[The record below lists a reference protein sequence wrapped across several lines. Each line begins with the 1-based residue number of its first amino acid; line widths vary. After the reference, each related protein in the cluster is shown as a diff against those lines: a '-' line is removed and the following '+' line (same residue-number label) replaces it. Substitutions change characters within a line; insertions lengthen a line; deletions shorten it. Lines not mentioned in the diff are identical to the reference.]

1 MKAKP
6 KVCSEES
13 FENSGRIFYQTAA
26 DEFRTGHCKVWCTRA
41 SAKWGWEVGVLALPP
56 KRKFLLFRKKKSR
69 L

>member
-1 MKAKP
+1 MTFFSVEEREMKAKP

-41 SAKWGWEVGVLALPP
+41 SAKSGWGLGG
-56 KRKFLLFRKKKSR
+56 RK
-69 L
+69 